1 MELPSDIAEK
11 VVGMLKPRDVPRA
24 ILVFEKTIRDG
35 CIVPANF
42 SIDHNDEKY
51 KDLSAYIRG
60 DACTKEELRA
70 LKFSDTQ
77 IESADLLKRKDFGD
91 RESSNEFVVRAL
103 ALGFE
108 FRSPEDEKQ
117 LVKSTTFV
125 MRRAPASR
133 EFA

>member
-1 MELPSDIAEK
+1 MSSLELPSDIADK
-11 VVGMLKPRDVPRA
+11 VVGMLKPRDIPRA
-24 ILVFEKTIRDG
+24 V
-35 CIVPANF
+35 IVYAESCAF
-42 SIDHNDEKY
+42 
-51 KDLSAYIRG
+51 IRG

-77 IESADLLKRKDFGD
+77 IDSADLLKRKDFGD

-108 FRSPEDEKQ
+108 FRTPEDEKQ

-125 MRRAPASR
+125 MRRAPANR